1 MFSKEVMSPIDFPP
15 NGKQALFDF
24 DKYQLSVVIH
34 SGSYG
39 NKQGLFEIGVF
50 EGDSM
55 VELPGITE
63 PGDTVKGFLSE
74 EEVNGI
80 ITKMASVT
88 GVKPKL
94 FKE

>member
-15 NGKQALFDF
+15 NGKQALFSF
-24 DKYQLSVVIH
+24 DNYVLSVVQH

-39 NKQGLFEIGVF
+39 NAQGLYEIGIF
-50 EGDSM
+50 EGDNM
-55 VELPGITE
+55 VEMPGITE

-74 EEVNGI
+74 TEVNGI
-80 ITKMASVT
+80 IKKMTSVT
-88 GVKPKL
+88 GVEPFL

>member
-1 MFSKEVMSPIDFPP
+1 MFSKEIMSPIDFPP
-15 NGKQALFDF
+15 NGKQAIFDF
-24 DKYQLSVVIH
+24 EKYQLSVVIH

-50 EGDSM
+50 QGDNM

-63 PGDTVKGFLSE
+63 LGDTVKGFLSE

-88 GVKPKL
+88 GVDPTL
-94 FKE
+94 IKE

>member
-15 NGKQALFDF
+15 NGKQSLFSF
-24 DKYQLSVVIH
+24 DNYVLSVVQH

-39 NKQGLFEIGVF
+39 NAQGLYEIGIF
-50 EGDSM
+50 EGDNM
-55 VELPGITE
+55 VEMPGITE

-74 EEVNGI
+74 TEVNGI
-80 ITKMASVT
+80 IKKMTSVT
-88 GVKPKL
+88 GVEPFL